1 MEFTQTDLIAQIQN
15 YKNNTGF
22 IPDIG
27 MGGIVSGKIVK
38 IFDPSG
44 DFFTIRKLEFPD
56 LIFGEGVS
64 VEFSFDQFNLDPSD
78 YEAIKISFEYK
89 TDGNFSDGLFTL
101 WSLEGELP
109 LRNKIFDFVKADEF
123 THFEKTVFV
132 KNLNKFVFA
141 FHLSSLNFLQKD
153 LIVKDL
159 KIEVI
164 DTLPFNFVFPEGIK
178 REIEI
183 EYRKRIDPN
192 YPNKVNMENN
202 GDVVEYWSKNL
213 QLASKTIDPFYEIT
227 ESMIEIFYLSYNPDL
242 TNPEVSG
249 DYTVGFYNL
258 IDSINATKNYLA
270 NSLIGKTFLTIEEIE
285 NNDDFIIKDEALVI
299 EDFEIVLNV
308 EDDFRNP
315 NGNNNIDPYV
325 EKLVNRL
332 TDKFS
337 ATFIAKQTSIGGA
350 IIEFDWFS
358 KQYTVIGVINE

>member
-27 MGGIVSGKIVK
+27 KGGVVSGKLTK

-56 LIFGEGVS
+56 IIFGEGVS
-64 VEFSFDQFNLDPSD
+64 VEFSFDQFDLDPTD

-89 TDGNFSDGLFTL
+89 TDEFFSDSLFTL
-101 WSLEGELP
+101 WSLEGDLP
-109 LRNKIFDFVKADEF
+109 IRNKIFDFVKTDEF
-123 THFEKTVFV
+123 TYFEKTVFV

-141 FHLSSLNFLQKD
+141 FHLSSLNFLQRD
-153 LIVKDL
+153 LIIKDL

-164 DTLPFNFVFPEGIK
+164 DTIPFNFVFPEGIK
-178 REIEI
+178 RDIEI

-202 GDVVEYWSKNL
+202 SDVVEYWSKNL
-213 QLASKTIDPFYEIT
+213 QLASKTIDSFYDIS
-227 ESMIEIFYLSYNPDL
+227 ESMVDIFYLSYNPDL

-258 IDSINATKNYLA
+258 LDSINATKNYLA
-270 NSLIGKTFLTIEEIE
+270 NSIVGKTFLSIEEIE
-285 NNDDFIIKDEALVI
+285 NNDDFVIKDEPLIVD
-299 EDFEIVLNV
+299 DFEAELTV
-308 EDDFRNP
+308 EDDLRNP
-315 NGNNNIDPYV
+315 NGNNNIDPYI

-332 TDKFS
+332 VDKFS
-337 ATFIAKQTSIGGA
+337 ATFTARQTSAGGA
-350 IIEFDWFS
+350 IVEFNWFS
-358 KQYTVIGVINE
+358 RNYEVIGVINE